1 MKGLILPKVIT
12 VKNVWFISIG
22 FFNHG
27 FKFQDLKMS
36 CYYVFIFVLRERDRD
51 RDRDRDRERDTER
64 DYIKI
69 A

>member
-1 MKGLILPKVIT
+1 MVYLYWVL
-12 VKNVWFISIG
+12 
-22 FFNHG
+22 NHG

>member
-1 MKGLILPKVIT
+1 MVYLYWVL
-12 VKNVWFISIG
+12 
-22 FFNHG
+22 NHG

-51 RDRDRDRERDTER
+51 RDRERERDTQRER